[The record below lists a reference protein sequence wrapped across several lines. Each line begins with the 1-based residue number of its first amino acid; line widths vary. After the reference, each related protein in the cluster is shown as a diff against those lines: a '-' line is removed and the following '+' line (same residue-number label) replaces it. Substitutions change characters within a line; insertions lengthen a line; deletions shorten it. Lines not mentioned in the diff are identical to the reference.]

1 MPEIGVDRNAARQI
15 LRDILAAEI
24 KAGDAP
30 ASALAHIDR
39 ALVAIKRLCGG
50 WMPDN
55 EEMAARMREAE
66 IHMAIYEPTG
76 GQNEG

>member
-1 MPEIGVDRNAARQI
+1 MSDIGVDRMAVRQI

-39 ALVAIKRLCGG
+39 ALVAMKRLCGG

-55 EEMAARMREAE
+55 D
-66 IHMAIYEPTG
+66 
-76 GQNEG
+76 